1 MTEGGKSSQFLF
13 SNYSLLIT
21 YYAINRQVN
30 CQKGENKMLEAI
42 LSKYL
47 LNALLLSLV
56 SIGYSFLKNRLGEDR
71 AGTIKEA
78 ILSAMLWAE
87 EELGIGNGNQKW
99 EIAWKKLIEILAD
112 QNISLRKS
120 EEKTVKTM
128 MEANVGK
135 INQQT
140 YDVLLKRKLI
150 KDKTIVQQ
158 SLPTK

>member
-1 MTEGGKSSQFLF
+1 
-13 SNYSLLIT
+13 
-21 YYAINRQVN
+21 
-30 CQKGENKMLEAI
+30 MLEAI

-56 SIGYSFLKNRLGEDR
+56 SIAYSFLKNRLGEER

-112 QNISLRKS
+112 KNISLRKS
-120 EEKTVKTM
+120 EEKAVKVM
-128 MEANVGK
+128 MKANVGR
-135 INQQT
+135 INKQT
-140 YDVLLKRKLI
+140 YDILSKRKLI
-150 KDKTIVQQ
+150 KDKGPIQQ
-158 SLPTK
+158 SLMTK

>member
-1 MTEGGKSSQFLF
+1 
-13 SNYSLLIT
+13 
-21 YYAINRQVN
+21 
-30 CQKGENKMLEAI
+30 MLEAI

-56 SIGYSFLKNRLGEDR
+56 SISYSFLKNKLGEDR
-71 AGTIKEA
+71 ASTIKEA

-112 QNISLRKS
+112 KNISLRKS
-120 EEKTVKTM
+120 EEKAVKTM

-135 INQQT
+135 VNQQT
-140 YDVLLKRKLI
+140 YDVLLKRKMM
-150 KDKTIVQQ
+150 KE
-158 SLPTK
+158 

>member
-1 MTEGGKSSQFLF
+1 
-13 SNYSLLIT
+13 
-21 YYAINRQVN
+21 
-30 CQKGENKMLEAI
+30 MLEAI

-99 EIAWKKLIEILAD
+99 DVAWKKLIEILAD
-112 QNISLRKS
+112 KNISLRKS
-120 EEKTVKTM
+120 EEKAVKVM
-128 MEANVGK
+128 MKANVGR
-135 INQQT
+135 INKQT
-140 YDVLLKRKLI
+140 YDILSKRKLL
-150 KDKTIVQQ
+150 KNKGPSQQ
-158 SLPTK
+158 SLLTK

>member
-1 MTEGGKSSQFLF
+1 
-13 SNYSLLIT
+13 
-21 YYAINRQVN
+21 
-30 CQKGENKMLEAI
+30 MLEAI

-56 SIGYSFLKNRLGEDR
+56 SIAYSFLKNKLGEER

-112 QNISLRKS
+112 KNISLRKS
-120 EEKTVKTM
+120 EEKAVKVM
-128 MEANVGK
+128 MKANVGK
-135 INQQT
+135 VNRER
-140 YDVLLKRKLI
+140 YDLLLKKKLI
-150 KDKTIVQQ
+150 KDKKIVQQ
-158 SLPTK
+158 SLLTSRLQ

>member
-1 MTEGGKSSQFLF
+1 
-13 SNYSLLIT
+13 
-21 YYAINRQVN
+21 
-30 CQKGENKMLEAI
+30 MLEAI

-112 QNISLRKS
+112 KNISLRKS
-120 EEKTVKTM
+120 EEKAVKVM
-128 MEANVGK
+128 MKANVGG

-140 YDVLLKRKLI
+140 YDVMLKKKMM
-150 KDKTIVQQ
+150 KDKKIVQQ
-158 SLPTK
+158 SLLTG